1 VPNYRA
7 DVWFQYSEDGCEDLL
22 EEKLRDLMNLN
33 QMRVQG
39 GPVVFRMQ
47 LNGEPIWDDPHVAVA
62 SSVSS
67 SMRV

>member
-1 VPNYRA
+1 MPKYRA

-47 LNGEPIWDDPHVAVA
+47 LNGEPIWDG
-62 SSVSS
+62 
-67 SMRV
+67 

>member
-1 VPNYRA
+1 MPNYRA

-47 LNGEPIWDDPHVAVA
+47 LNGEPIPFDLNDATIYP
-62 SSVSS
+62 
-67 SMRV
+67 